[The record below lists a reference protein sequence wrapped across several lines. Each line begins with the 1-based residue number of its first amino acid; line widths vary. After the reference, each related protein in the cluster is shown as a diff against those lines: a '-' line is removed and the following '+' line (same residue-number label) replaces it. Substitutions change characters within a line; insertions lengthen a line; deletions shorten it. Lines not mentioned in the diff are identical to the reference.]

1 MKRFILLSFAS
12 VALTATDQPWQDK
25 QVGDW
30 NQEDL
35 KQLMSNSPWAKTVTP
50 QLARDE
56 SSQGPGSAGRG
67 VGRSGG
73 IGIGGIGI
81 GLPGMGR
88 RNGGYGGGGYPP
100 NSTANG
106 SDSDGRTNEPTSG
119 NIPDLV
125 LRWESALPIREAE
138 LKTRE
143 TNAPSVDE
151 GHYAIA
157 VYGVPSRMASGERKT
172 MEDTLRKQTVLKRD
186 GKKDLKPSSV
196 EVLDRD
202 DGPVILYLFPRST
215 EIPKADRR
223 IELDGQIGRL
233 KFAQPFYLEDMVFR
247 GKLEL

>member
-1 MKRFILLSFAS
+1 MKRFVLLSFAS
-12 VALTATDQPWQDK
+12 VTLIAADQPWQDK
-25 QVGDW
+25 QVADW
-30 NQEDL
+30 SQDDL
-35 KQLMSNSPWAKTVTP
+35 KQVMSNSPWAKTVTP
-50 QLARDE
+50 QLGHDE
-56 SSQGPGSAGRG
+56 SSRGPGGGR
-67 VGRSGG
+67 RNGG

-88 RNGGYGGGGYPP
+88 PGGGGNNGGWGGRGTSP
-100 NSTANG
+100 NGT
-106 SDSDGRTNEPTSG
+106 DSSGRTTDQTSG

-138 LKTRE
+138 LKAQE

-151 GHYAIA
+151 DHYAIA
-157 VYGVPSRMASGERKT
+157 VYGVPSRMVPGDRKAL
-172 MEDTLRKQTVLKRD
+172 EDTLKKQTVLKRD

-202 DGPVILYLFPRST
+202 DGLVVLYLFPKSA
-215 EIPKADRR
+215 EISKADRR

-233 KFAQPFYLEDMVFR
+233 KFAQPFYLEDMIFR